1 MMECVFYTIV
11 QYLPLRCKRVDVN
24 IVCFLGSLF
33 SFGLFVK
40 LIGSCFW
47 AMLFHPAPLERN
59 QQGLAG
65 LSISPGEFFWLFLMS
80 RVKTSDFNRRGLGG
94 S

>member
-1 MMECVFYTIV
+1 
-11 QYLPLRCKRVDVN
+11 
-24 IVCFLGSLF
+24 
-33 SFGLFVK
+33 
-40 LIGSCFW
+40 
-47 AMLFHPAPLERN
+47 MLFHPAPLERN

-80 RVKTSDFNRRGLGG
+80 RVKTSDFNRRGWGG